1 MYAAVSAKRTPQAV
15 RERLVSQRYVHP
27 TPETMENAF
36 VALEL
41 ATHEAEQNAAQESA
55 GVATIP
61 ATVEGPVREVI
72 H

>member
-1 MYAAVSAKRTPQAV
+1 
-15 RERLVSQRYVHP
+15 
-27 TPETMENAF
+27 MENAF